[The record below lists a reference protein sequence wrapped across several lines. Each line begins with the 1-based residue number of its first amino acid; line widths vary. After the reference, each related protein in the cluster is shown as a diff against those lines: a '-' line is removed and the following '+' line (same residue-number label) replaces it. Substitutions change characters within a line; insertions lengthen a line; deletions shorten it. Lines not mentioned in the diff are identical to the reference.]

1 MIMDRY
7 PHHIA
12 KILSTAHFSEWTAQ
26 ENALIRDWLSEDE
39 RNQEVLD
46 AVLRKE
52 DVSKDLKLL
61 QSFDTAHA
69 WDKHKALISVG
80 SAPVRRIRMYNKK
93 FFWYLAASI
102 AVAIG
107 IVFFNAQRVPID
119 QEHLISSI
127 QPGAN
132 QATLKLAD
140 GTVVPLRSNEDGI
153 LMNNGLTYED
163 GVKVEGIENTS
174 FSSFEMTTP
183 RGGQFR
189 MTLPDGTKVWLNA
202 DTRLAY
208 REDDN
213 ERGVEMDGE
222 AYFEVKRKL
231 KSDKNPNGGLKP
243 FYVKTSKQEIAVL
256 GTHFNVKSYKEDVKS
271 YTTLVEGSVRVRTD
285 NEELM
290 LIPGEQGVVQNN
302 SLNKIPV
309 DVSTVLAWKEGSFVF
324 NSERLDEILKQVGRW
339 YDVDFIIEDNK
350 LKGERFEVMV
360 PRFGRLEELLDLLR
374 KTGKIKFKY
383 DDRKVYVSEK

>member
-1 MIMDRY
+1 MDRY
-7 PHHIA
+7 SHHIA
-12 KILSTAHFSEWTAQ
+12 QILVTAHFSEWTAQ
-26 ENALIRDWLSEDE
+26 EKALIRDWLSEDE

-69 WDKHKALISVG
+69 WDKHKALIAIG
-80 SAPVRRIRMYNKK
+80 SHPEIRSNTYNKK
-93 FFWYLAASI
+93 FIFYLAASI
-102 AVAIG
+102 AVVVG
-107 IVFFNAQRVPID
+107 MVFFSIQKRVTD
-119 QEHLISSI
+119 QEHSMTSI
-127 QPGAN
+127 HPGAN

-140 GTVVPLRSNEDGI
+140 GTVVPLSTGEDGV
-153 LMNNGLTYED
+153 LMDNGLTYED
-163 GVKVEGIENTS
+163 GVKVAGVENIN
-174 FSSFEMTTP
+174 FSSFEITTP
-183 RGGQFR
+183 RGGQYR
-189 MTLPDGTKVWLNA
+189 MTLPDGSKVWLNA

-208 REDDN
+208 REDTY
-213 ERGVEMDGE
+213 ERVVDMDGE

-231 KSDKNPNGGLKP
+231 KSDKNPNGELKP

-256 GTHFNVKSYKEDVKS
+256 GTHFNVKSYKEDAKS
-271 YTTLVEGSVRVRTD
+271 YTTLVEGAVRVRTD
-285 NEELM
+285 KKELM

-302 SLNKIPV
+302 SLDKTPV

-350 LKGERFEVMV
+350 LKGERFEAMV
-360 PRFGRLEELLDLLR
+360 PRFGQLEELLDLLR

>member
-1 MIMDRY
+1 MDRY

-12 KILSTAHFSEWTAQ
+12 KILSKAHFSEWTAQ
-26 ENALIRDWLSEDE
+26 ENAQIREWLSEDE

-46 AVLRKE
+46 AVLRKD
-52 DVSKDLKLL
+52 DVSKDLLLL
-61 QSFDTAHA
+61 QSFDTALA
-69 WDKHKALISVG
+69 WDKHKTLISIG
-80 SAPVRRIRMYNKK
+80 SAPETRIPMYNKK
-93 FFWYLAASI
+93 FFLYLVASI
-102 AVAIG
+102 TVVIG
-107 IVFFNAQRVPID
+107 IVFFNIQNASID
-119 QEHLISSI
+119 QKYPIASI

-140 GTVVPLRSNEDGI
+140 GTVVPLSKDENGV

-163 GVKVEGIENTS
+163 GIKVAGIENTS

-202 DTRLAY
+202 ETRLAY
-208 REDDN
+208 REDND
-213 ERGVEMDGE
+213 ERSVEMDGE

-231 KSDKNPNGGLKP
+231 KNDKNPSRGLKP

-256 GTHFNVKSYKEDVKS
+256 GTHFNVKSYKEDAKS

-285 NEELM
+285 KEELL
-290 LIPGEQGVVQNN
+290 LIPGEQGVVQH
-302 SLNKIPV
+302 SSVNKTPV

-339 YDVDFIIEDNK
+339 YDVDFIIEDDK
-350 LKGERFEVMV
+350 LKGERFEAMV
-360 PRFGRLEELLDLLR
+360 PRFGQLKELLELLQ
-374 KTGKIKFKY
+374 KTEKIKFRY
-383 DDRKVYVSEK
+383 EDRKIYVSVK